1 MQPFTLLNP
10 ISHFATIARGVL
22 LKGAGLEA
30 VWPHMLALV
39 GFAVALVGF
48 SAWRFRKQLG

>member
-1 MQPFTLLNP
+1 
-10 ISHFATIARGVL
+10 L

-30 VWPHMLALV
+30 IWPHMLAPV
-39 GFAVALVGF
+39 GFAVALVGI